1 MKEKWNG
8 YHFTLDKR
16 SETLPL
22 KNIELLLH
30 LKRNNTMTII
40 WGGYLVK
47 KIESQSANLETHWFE
62 KMDRILS

>member
-30 LKRNNTMTII
+30 LKRNNTMMII

-47 KIESQSANLETHWFE
+47 KVES
-62 KMDRILS
+62 